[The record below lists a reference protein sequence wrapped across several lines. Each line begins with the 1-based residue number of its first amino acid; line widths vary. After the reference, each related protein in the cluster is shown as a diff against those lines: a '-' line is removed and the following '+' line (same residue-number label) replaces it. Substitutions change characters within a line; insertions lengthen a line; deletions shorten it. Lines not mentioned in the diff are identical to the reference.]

1 MALQHAASGDKIAL
15 SRGDDDIAFFTSVA
29 LAKTPHMELIRLVL
43 PKERPMPVHKVDGEI
58 TLQCLEGEIEV
69 DAHDHL
75 TLKPGEMLY
84 LAGGVPH
91 AVRAVE
97 DAVALMTI
105 LLTTAGRRAD
115 ATAAMACRYRPRTQH
130 CPVAV
135 CDERRRTSL
144 RETHA
149 ARAISISLRR
159 ADRAPAA
166 APPSPSDRRHRTARR
181 PPHW

>member
-43 PKERPMPVHKVDGEI
+43 PKERPMPLHKVDGEV

-69 DAHDHL
+69 DAHDRL
-75 TLKPGEMLY
+75 TTLKPGEMLY

-105 LLTTAGRRAD
+105 LI
-115 ATAAMACRYRPRTQH
+115 
-130 CPVAV
+130 
-135 CDERRRTSL
+135 
-144 RETHA
+144 
-149 ARAISISLRR
+149 ARANG
-159 ADRAPAA
+159 A
-166 APPSPSDRRHRTARR
+166 T
-181 PPHW
+181 